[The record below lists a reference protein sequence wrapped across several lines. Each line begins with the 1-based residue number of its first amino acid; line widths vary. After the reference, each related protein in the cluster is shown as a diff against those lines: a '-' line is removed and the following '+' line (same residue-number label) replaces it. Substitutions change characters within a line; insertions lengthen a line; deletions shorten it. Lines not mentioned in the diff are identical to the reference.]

1 LKKKK
6 ILKYNFQDI
15 SFILFIILI
24 ILVPLGFW
32 KDFDNGFDLVKLSI
46 LKIAGGFF
54 IISCSV
60 YLLIRNSKKSKSSG
74 IKIERTLDP
83 LMLFFL
89 ISVIL
94 STVFSFNIYLSF
106 FGNYETQ
113 IGLITYLYLFVIY
126 FLLPEIINDEK
137 KFRQTF
143 LAIESVALIA
153 AVFSIVEYFGLN
165 PFNLKPTDFT
175 RPVST
180 IGHPVFTAG
189 FMVLILPFTVF
200 NISGKKSFLFKILV
214 PLIIFLGII
223 ATQTRSAYAAAA
235 IQIIIL
241 SVLYP
246 FVFKPGKL
254 TSKKHIIYSVVFL
267 SLVILITVL
276 FITAFPENAF
286 VKRFL
291 SISSITHLPRWFLW
305 QDSFNMFLHH
315 PVTGTGISAF
325 SNVFENY
332 ASYELK
338 YAEIIGFYI
347 NAHSNF
353 LNTFCTMGLIGGIA
367 YLLVLLQVLRIS
379 FKNILSRDNNT
390 ADKYFF
396 FSLIA
401 VIMGY
406 MVYGLADFDDIN
418 ILLLLFVLISL
429 FKIKYLKVKKRTGN
443 YNDIILGGK
452 TKTVIGSLLILFS
465 LYNIYIAYI
474 DVSAQDIFSNG
485 RKKYNSG
492 DIKSYIDGMNSVI
505 ELKPDESYYRYKF
518 AYDILVYSSV
528 IDKNTAE
535 TKKAFL
541 ERAKDEV
548 TKAEKN
554 YRSRL
559 ECLALKSLIELEMGN
574 ETEGLKLKDEI
585 FKTDTIQFPYR
596 TNLAVYFLNHNND
609 SAAIYEINSI
619 LNWDIKNTRV
629 MTLKVYWLERKGLI
643 GEAIALCNK
652 ILEIEPGNKNA
663 IQTIERLKRQ
673 L

>member
-6 ILKYNFQDI
+6 ILKNYYQDI

-32 KDFDNGFDLVKLSI
+32 KDFDNGFDLVKSSI
-46 LKIAGGFF
+46 LRIEGGIF
-54 IISCSV
+54 IITCSI
-60 YLLIRNSKKSKSSG
+60 YLIIRKSKMPGSPG
-74 IKIERTLDP
+74 LQIEKTFDP
-83 LMLFFL
+83 LMFFFL

-94 STVFSFNIYLSF
+94 STVFSYNTYLSF

-113 IGLITYLYLFVIY
+113 IGLIAYLYLFVIY
-126 FLLPEIINDEK
+126 FILPEIINDEK

-143 LAIESVALIA
+143 LVIESVALIIA
-153 AVFSIVEYFGLN
+153 IFSIIEYFGQN

-175 RPVST
+175 RPVSPV
-180 IGHPVFTAG
+180 GHPVFTAG
-189 FMVLILPFTVF
+189 FMVLILPFSAV
-200 NISGKKSFLFKILV
+200 NISGKKSFLFKIFV
-214 PLIIFLGII
+214 PLVIFLGII

-267 SLVILITVL
+267 LLVILFTVF
-276 FITAFPENAF
+276 FIKAFPENAF

-291 SISSITHLPRWFLW
+291 SISSITHMPRWFLW
-305 QDSFNMFLHH
+305 QDSINMFFHH

-367 YLLVLLQVLRIS
+367 YLLVLLKVLRIS
-379 FKNILSRDNNT
+379 FKNIFSRDNNT
-390 ADKYFF
+390 AEKFFF
-396 FSLIA
+396 FSSIA
-401 VIMGY
+401 AISGY

-418 ILLLLFVLISL
+418 ILLYLFVILSL
-429 FKIKYLKVKKRTGN
+429 FKIKYLKANESKRN
-443 YNDIILGGK
+443 NKNIVFNKK
-452 TKTVIGSLLILFS
+452 TKVVIGILLIMFS
-465 LYNIYIAYI
+465 IYNIYSACI
-474 DVSAQDIFSNG
+474 DVSAQAIFSNG

-492 DIKSYIDGMNSVI
+492 DINAYIEGMNSVE
-505 ELKPDESYYRYKF
+505 ELKPGESYYRYKF

-528 IDKNTAE
+528 LKKNNAE
-535 TKKAFL
+535 TKKALL
-541 ERAKDEV
+541 ERAKEEV
-548 TKAEKN
+548 IKAEKN
-554 YRSRL
+554 YRSLL
-559 ECLALKSLIELEMGN
+559 ECLALKSLIELELGN

-585 FKTDTIQFPYR
+585 FKSDTIQFPYR

-629 MTLKVYWLERKGLI
+629 MTLKVYYLERKGLME
-643 GEAIALCNK
+643 EAIEICKK
-652 ILEIEPGNKNA
+652 ILEIEPGNKFA
-663 IQTIERLKRQ
+663 IQTMERLKRE
-673 L
+673 